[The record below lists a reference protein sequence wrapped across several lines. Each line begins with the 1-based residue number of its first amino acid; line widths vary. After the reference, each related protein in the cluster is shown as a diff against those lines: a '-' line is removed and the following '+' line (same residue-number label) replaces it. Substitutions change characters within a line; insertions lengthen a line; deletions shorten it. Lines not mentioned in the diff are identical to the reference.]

1 MSWIN
6 ENAMKRV
13 FSVYKRSKERKVPI
27 WDNDIDALKL
37 LNEELKN
44 ATKHYVNDNMLF
56 LKLVCICLKERSEHY
71 SDIKMAV
78 RSLDSDLKTPL
89 PEAIEMLRMSL
100 NHTDRINYLKEIGID
115 FDSYANQDDILKANQ
130 KDFIKKLMTNWS
142 FEKVENSL
150 YNSTNDFLKDLN
162 NYQ

>member
-1 MSWIN
+1 MSWIT

-13 FSVYKRSKERKVPI
+13 FNVFKRAKERKTPI
-27 WDNDIDALKL
+27 WDNDIESLKL
-37 LNEELKN
+37 LNDTLVEAEKR
-44 ATKHYVNDNMLF
+44 YVIDNILF

-89 PEAIEMLRMSL
+89 PDAIEMLRMSL

-115 FDSYANQDDILKANQ
+115 FDSHANQDDILKANQ
-130 KDFIKKLMTNWS
+130 KDFIKKLMNNWS
-142 FEKVENSL
+142 IENVEKSL
-150 YNSTNDFLKDLN
+150 YNTTNDFLKDLN

>member
-150 YNSTNDFLKDLN
+150 YNSTNDFLKDIN
-162 NYQ
+162 NYN

>member
-1 MSWIN
+1 MSWIT

-27 WDNDIDALKL
+27 WENDIDALKL

-44 ATKHYVNDNMLF
+44 KSKNDAVSNYLF
-56 LKLVCICLKERSEHY
+56 LKLICMVLKERSEHY
-71 SDIKMAV
+71 GDVKMAIKTI
-78 RSLDSDLKTPL
+78 DNDLKTPL
-89 PEAIEMLRMSL
+89 PDAIEMLRISL

-115 FDSYANQDDILKANQ
+115 FDSHANQDDILKANQ

>member
-1 MSWIN
+1 MSWIT

-13 FSVYKRSKERKVPI
+13 FNVFKRAKERKTPI
-27 WDNDIDALKL
+27 WDNDIESLKL
-37 LNEELKN
+37 LNDTLVEAEKR
-44 ATKHYVNDNMLF
+44 YVIDNILF

-78 RSLDSDLKTPL
+78 RSLDSDLKTTL
-89 PEAIEMLRMSL
+89 PDAIEMLRISL

-115 FDSYANQDDILKANQ
+115 FDSHANQDDILKANQ

>member
-1 MSWIN
+1 MSWIT

-13 FSVYKRSKERKVPI
+13 FGVYKRSKERKVPI
-27 WDNDIDALKL
+27 WENDVDALKL

-44 ATKHYVNDNMLF
+44 ATKRYVSDNVLF
-56 LKLVCICLKERSEHY
+56 LKLVCICLKERSGHY

-89 PEAIEMLRMSL
+89 PDAIEMLRISL

-115 FDSYANQDDILKANQ
+115 FDSHANQDDILKANQ
-130 KDFIKKLMTNWS
+130 KDFLKKLMTNWS